1 MFTERQNKV
10 SKLIQKDISEIFVKH
25 GKAWFGSAMVTVTI
39 VRITKDLSIAKIYIS
54 VFPSS
59 KADEIIELLN
69 FNVKKVRYEL
79 GNRIRHQLKNVPEL
93 HFYKDDS
100 LDHIEKIDKLLNG

>member
-10 SKLIQKDISEIFVKH
+10 SKLIQKDISEIFQRHTKE
-25 GKAWFGSAMVTVTI
+25 WFGSTMVTVTV
-39 VRITKDLSIAKIYIS
+39 VRITRDLSIARVYIS

-59 KADEIIELLN
+59 KADEIVDLLN

-79 GNRIRHQLKNVPEL
+79 GNRIRHQVKNIPEL
-93 HFYKDDS
+93 QFYKDDS